1 MNRQF
6 VKPIYVKHLGRLRI
20 PTLFPYLL
28 EDVAKLGFK
37 SVNFISSNPWDFS
50 DELINVVAR
59 NSNISRTL
67 HIAVQSGDDNVLRRM
82 NRWYTSDEFVKL
94 VTNLKSK
101 IRGLKIT
108 TDIIVGFCGETDNEF
123 DNTIRLCKKVGFDWA
138 YISIY
143 SKRPMTAAT
152 KLMTD
157 DVPYSVKKE
166 RWELLDALVNKP
178 KLLKTTTTYQFADR

>member
-1 MNRQF
+1 M
-6 VKPIYVKHLGRLRI
+6 RLIRRI
-20 PTLFPYLL
+20 RHKIPGVT
-28 EDVAKLGFK
+28 
-37 SVNFISSNPWDFS
+37 IS
-50 DELINVVAR
+50 
-59 NSNISRTL
+59 
-67 HIAVQSGDDNVLRRM
+67 
-82 NRWYTSDEFVKL
+82 
-94 VTNLKSK
+94 
-101 IRGLKIT
+101 